1 MSENAA
7 ARKIQEAFRRSRKFR
22 FVLYNGTLDIGRQ
35 INPAAFFSTLVSRPP
50 QSEIKEV
57 SLVNQMYRTGQLQ
70 KGDTHSLKLASWT
83 REYGIKG
90 DPTKGFA
97 CNIKIIYAGVGHS
110 VTIYKN
116 GKIQYAGGY
125 PKSGESGWFS
135 TPRHVLNII
144 FPGQFTNA
152 DINLNNVML
161 QRSTGRIIKNLER
174 ASLLVGGSYEPEM
187 RTFIKVERPKWTIQI
202 FKKGVIQI
210 LRLSDST
217 DVSPAMADANNIYTQ
232 ISNANLLGGVS
243 VSNSRRGISQVRLN
257 NKPAPEIR
265 RRTTTVPKGK
275 RPSPFSF
282 AGTCPNGMYL
292 APNPQGEPQCY
303 KVPVRIA
310 YMKPKIIER
319 FEKFGLK
326 IPQKTKIVF
335 GILDVNNSSRP
346 VNVSGKDAGYR
357 FTLERMQRKETNKRF
372 LKAKSP
378 SGDRYD
384 RTVFKI
390 DSRQASRY
398 TSKQLV
404 DICMRLGLVQY
415 ARTTSRK
422 ILAGAIQK
430 YAESKG
436 LIETHQYNPNGI
448 PRNTNYSGTGDT
460 FKVGK
465 RLCLSYSK
473 PALAKIAL
481 KVYGKR
487 LDTEKTLKQLCM
499 EVEDLAQARAPSIA
513 SASSGLSNFEQN
525 LIEAMAVKSPVK
537 NQFSDMTV
545 KQLRAYLS
553 THGIKQTSRDK
564 ESLLKLARNKAV
576 QKVKSPPLKIL
587 LEFAKHR
594 GFYVKAGTKKEQV
607 KNLLEK
613 HIAAKI
619 IQTAFRS
626 KFKPRPK
633 SVPKKTP
640 SPPPFRRQMMAYAP
654 VESMNSPSPSP
665 PKPQPKN
672 LSRDNARNILR
683 THLKR
688 SNFTNVELDNFRT
701 QASRYIKYSADPS
714 KHIKRLMKNMFG

>member
-7 ARKIQEAFRRSRKFR
+7 ARKIQGAFRRSRKFR

-35 INPAAFFSTLVSRPP
+35 INPVAFFSTLVSRPP

-57 SLVNQMYRTGQLQ
+57 SLVNQMYRTGQRQ

-83 REYGIKG
+83 REYGVKG
-90 DPTKGFA
+90 DATKGFA
-97 CNIKIIYAGVGHS
+97 CNIKIMYAGVGHS

-135 TPRHVLNII
+135 TPKHILNII

-161 QRSTGRIIKNLER
+161 QRSTGRIIKNLEK

-210 LRLSDST
+210 LRLRDSA
-217 DVSPAMADANNIYTQ
+217 DVSPAMADANSIYAQ

-243 VSNSRRGISQVRLN
+243 ISNSRRGTQVRLN

-282 AGTCPNGMYL
+282 AGTCPSGMYV

-326 IPQKTKIVF
+326 IPQRTKIVF
-335 GILDVNNSSRP
+335 GIVDVNNSSRP
-346 VNVSGKDAGYR
+346 VDVSGKDAGYR

-378 SGDRYD
+378 SDDRYD

-415 ARTTSRK
+415 ARSTSRK

-430 YAESKG
+430 YAENKG
-436 LIETHQYNPNGI
+436 LIETHQYNANGI

-465 RLCLSYSK
+465 RLCVSYSK
-473 PALAKIAL
+473 PALARIAL

-487 LDTEKTLKQLCM
+487 LDTEKTLKQLCT

-525 LIEAMAVKSPVK
+525 LIEAMAVKSPAK
-537 NQFSDMTV
+537 NQFSNMTV
-545 KQLRAYLS
+545 KQLRGYLS

-564 ESLLKLARNKAV
+564 ESLLKLARNKTI
-576 QKVKSPPLKIL
+576 QKVKSPPLKVL

-594 GFYVKAGTKKEQV
+594 GFYVKAGMKKEQV

-626 KFKPRPK
+626 KFKPK
-633 SVPKKTP
+633 PKKTP
-640 SPPPFRRQMMAYAP
+640 SPQPIRRQMMAYAP
-654 VESMNSPSPSP
+654 VESMNSPSPQ
-665 PKPQPKN
+665 PKPASPT
-672 LSRDNARNILR
+672 LSRENARNLLK
-683 THLKR
+683 TQLKR
-688 SNFTNVELDNFRT
+688 SNFTNVQLDTFRG
-701 QASRYIKYSADPS
+701 QAMRYMKYSADPS
-714 KHIKRLMKNMFG
+714 KHIKRLVKNMFG